1 MPINTLIALSYPDLD
16 TAHRALAAL
25 AALRDARTVALSGVA
40 IVECARDGSRT
51 THAADPAHVS
61 HGSLL
66 ADAFAR
72 IDASLDALRD
82 RPIDDALIERVGRKV
97 RTGTVTVAF
106 AVAQLDVARLSAA
119 LASFGGDVLDTTL
132 SLDDELK
139 LVEAISKARDGAADA
154 EPG

>member
-1 MPINTLIALSYPDLD
+1 MNTLIALSYPDLD
-16 TAHRALAAL
+16 AAHRALAAL
-25 AALRDARTVALSGVA
+25 AALRDAQTVALSGVV

-51 THAADPAHVS
+51 AHAADPARVS

-72 IDASLDALRD
+72 IDASRDALRD
-82 RPIDDALIERVGRKV
+82 RPIDDALIERVARKV
-97 RTGTVTVAF
+97 RAGTVTLAF
-106 AVAQLDVARLSAA
+106 AVTQLDVVRLSAA
-119 LASFGGDVLDTTL
+119 LAPLGGDVLDTTL

-154 EPG
+154 EPD

>member
-1 MPINTLIALSYPDLD
+1 MNTLIALSYPDLD

-25 AALRDARTVALSGVA
+25 AALRHAQTVALSGVV

-51 THAADPAHVS
+51 AHAADPARVS

-72 IDASLDALRD
+72 IDASLAALRD
-82 RPIDDALIERVGRKV
+82 RPVDDALIERVARKA
-97 RTGTVTVAF
+97 RAGTVTLAF
-106 AVAQLDVARLSAA
+106 AVTQLDIVRLSAA
-119 LASFGGDVLDTTL
+119 LAPLGGDVLDTTL

-139 LVEAISKARDGAADA
+139 LVEAISKARDGGADA
-154 EPG
+154 APS